1 MVESSYKVYGYRW
14 VVLAVFMLIT
24 ISIEIMWICFAPVAS
39 LAASFYGISDLQ
51 VGFLAM
57 SFMIV
62 YIPLSIPIA
71 WMIDTMGYR
80 KAVSIGAGLMAVAG
94 LLRGVFGASYLGVL
108 LSTLALGA
116 AQPFML
122 NAISPVAARWF
133 PLQERATASG
143 LAIVANFIGIAI
155 GQVLSPILVLSY
167 GIPGMLL
174 IFGIYGAVSAVLFVA
189 FTREAPPTPP
199 CPPGQEMRALMVDG
213 LKSMLKMRDI
223 WFLLAIFLLCMGI
236 FNGISTWIEGIVG
249 PKGMSVTQ
257 AGDLGAALLVGGIL
271 GAIVIPALSDHYRKR
286 KAFLVAGMICAVP
299 GMVGIALAQSYFMMM
314 VSMLIL
320 GFFLVSLA
328 PIGYQYGAEVTF
340 PAPEGTSNGLINMAG
355 QVSVVFIYAMEA
367 LRTPDG
373 SFTYSLLFLVV
384 LMVVSVFLVAA
395 LKESPLVGGKPKHLE
410 PALAETGQE

>member
-116 AQPFML
+116 TQPFML

-189 FTREAPPTPP
+189 FTREAPQP
-199 CPPGQEMRALMVDG
+199 R
-213 LKSMLKMRDI
+213 
-223 WFLLAIFLLCMGI
+223 
-236 FNGISTWIEGIVG
+236 
-249 PKGMSVTQ
+249 
-257 AGDLGAALLVGGIL
+257 
-271 GAIVIPALSDHYRKR
+271 PAHPDRK
-286 KAFLVAGMICAVP
+286 
-299 GMVGIALAQSYFMMM
+299 
-314 VSMLIL
+314 
-320 GFFLVSLA
+320 
-328 PIGYQYGAEVTF
+328 
-340 PAPEGTSNGLINMAG
+340 
-355 QVSVVFIYAMEA
+355 
-367 LRTPDG
+367 
-373 SFTYSLLFLVV
+373 
-384 LMVVSVFLVAA
+384 
-395 LKESPLVGGKPKHLE
+395 
-410 PALAETGQE
+410 

>member
-1 MVESSYKVYGYRW
+1 
-14 VVLAVFMLIT
+14 
-24 ISIEIMWICFAPVAS
+24 
-39 LAASFYGISDLQ
+39 
-51 VGFLAM
+51 
-57 SFMIV
+57 
-62 YIPLSIPIA
+62 
-71 WMIDTMGYR
+71 
-80 KAVSIGAGLMAVAG
+80 
-94 LLRGVFGASYLGVL
+94 
-108 LSTLALGA
+108 
-116 AQPFML
+116 
-122 NAISPVAARWF
+122 
-133 PLQERATASG
+133 
-143 LAIVANFIGIAI
+143 
-155 GQVLSPILVLSY
+155 
-167 GIPGMLL
+167 
-174 IFGIYGAVSAVLFVA
+174 
-189 FTREAPPTPP
+189 
-199 CPPGQEMRALMVDG
+199 MVDG